1 MRFFSVSFDNINCI
15 NLIENETVVLEIQCQ
30 SSSSMKSD
38 IDTMLT
44 TAGKDPVTDDE
55 LNIIRSEIDK
65 IIQIQ
70 EKLKETQ

>member
-1 MRFFSVSFDNINCI
+1 M
-15 NLIENETVVLEIQCQ
+15 IENETVVLEIQCQ

-70 EKLKETQ
+70 EKLKEKQ

>member
-70 EKLKETQ
+70 EKLKEKQ

>member
-38 IDTMLT
+38 IDTMLS

-55 LNIIRSEIDK
+55 LDIIRSEIDK
-65 IIQIQ
+65 IIQVQ